1 MSPNMTTYYWAEQSN
16 RQRLSARAERGWLS
30 EEAAASRRCASQAA
44 KLRWAMGALLVR
56 VGIHL
61 QDLAP
66 MPPLTGPSETRFLS

>member
-1 MSPNMTTYYWAEQSN
+1 MTTYYWAEQTN

-30 EEAAASRRCASQAA
+30 EEAATRRRAGRQAT

-61 QDLAP
+61 QRLAP
-66 MPPLTGPSETRFLS
+66 MPPLTAPTETLLQA